1 MTIPHHLSNSR
12 LVEEVGAENK
22 FNHVYGSSVRVVQ
35 EKFMYNLK
43 DASFEVRN
51 KRRKSAFGS
60 DSLILNPR
68 DLRHNHRYV
77 LYLKDILLKLGHLSS
92 SNNSV

>member
-1 MTIPHHLSNSR
+1 MTIPHHHLSDSR
-12 LVEEVGAENK
+12 LVEEAGAENK
-22 FNHVYGSSVRVVQ
+22 FSHVYGSSVRVVQ

-51 KRRKSAFGS
+51 KRRKSAYGS

-68 DLRHNHRYV
+68 DLRYAHRYV
-77 LYLKDILLKLGHLSS
+77 LIYYIILLFSHILI
-92 SNNSV
+92 